1 MYMSYS
7 NPPFQLNRPFE
18 LLPRQDDAAEPV
30 FKLYH
35 YDPTIAGAV
44 IFVLLFVGTTGFH
57 FYQLWR
63 ARTWFMIPLM
73 LGGIRKSPQD
83 AVSSA
88 ILLLQA
94 GITARTPQHPRYMS
108 LRRRSLQEA
117 NLANSP
123 AQWNLWATQAEPG
136 QDLRVHWTLPP
147 YIIQALLILV
157 APALFAATIYMELG
171 RIVTLVDGDSYTLIR
186 KKWLTKMF
194 VCGDVLSFM
203 VQSAGECNAK

>member
-136 QDLRVHWTLPP
+136 QDLRVQTGHCPP
-147 YIIQALLILV
+147 TSSKPCSSSSRRRCLQQQ
-157 APALFAATIYMELG
+157 FTWSWAASSL
-171 RIVTLVDGDSYTLIR
+171 
-186 KKWLTKMF
+186 WLT
-194 VCGDVLSFM
+194 
-203 VQSAGECNAK
+203 EIHTR

>member
-1 MYMSYS
+1 MSYS
-7 NPPFQLNRPFE
+7 NPPFQLIRPFA

-73 LGGIRKSPQD
+73 LGGIRKSPRV

-94 GITARTPQHPRYMS
+94 GITARTPQHPRDMS
-108 LRRRSLQEA
+108 LRRPRF
-117 NLANSP
+117 
-123 AQWNLWATQAEPG
+123 PG
-136 QDLRVHWTLPP
+136 SQ
-147 YIIQALLILV
+147 
-157 APALFAATIYMELG
+157 LG
-171 RIVTLVDGDSYTLIR
+171 
-186 KKWLTKMF
+186 
-194 VCGDVLSFM
+194 
-203 VQSAGECNAK
+203 